1 MTTAPA
7 RMPHTTQ
14 RARKPKPWVLLW
26 LVLLPEMA
34 TGQPR
39 ACEKSLWG
47 CAPAAALKSPEDK
60 SKSGKS
66 AAAGKALAL
75 PERAVQYDKLC
86 TKGRTALRFV
96 QSVGTGDLKE
106 AITQLTEATQLWPA
120 QPDAWALLGLSLL
133 ETGAAA
139 EAEAALQTAQA
150 LHESATTDQTATAVQ
165 RRLDGP
171 LASQVAAGLGLL
183 LWQGGDPSTAVE
195 HYQRALK
202 QLGPSHRLLYRLGD
216 VLMASGRLAEATD
229 SYQRGCNLP
238 RGYQGTTLEL
248 ARACHGLAVA
258 QLRSG
263 HAISVVAR
271 TLRTLSSVDPDHRA
285 VTMSDFFPP
294 GERFYY
300 QALTDTQDCERRQHL
315 GLYLLSTKD
324 EPTPPAAYVRRAQ
337 QQHQQAVAAGC
348 VP

>member
-7 RMPHTTQ
+7 RLQ
-14 RARKPKPWVLLW
+14 RARQPKPWALLG
-26 LVLLPEMA
+26 LVLLPGMA
-34 TGQPR
+34 TAQPR

-47 CAPAAALKSPEDK
+47 CAPATAPKSPEDK

-66 AAAGKALAL
+66 ATASKALAL
-75 PERAVQYDKLC
+75 PELAAQYDKLC
-86 TKGRTALRFV
+86 SKGRTALRFV

-120 QPDAWALLGLSLL
+120 QPDAWALLGLALL
-133 ETGAAA
+133 ETGATA

-150 LHESATTDQTATAVQ
+150 LHDSATTDPAAPAPAQ
-165 RRLDGP
+165 RRLEGP

-183 LWQGGDPSTAVE
+183 LGQGGDPAAAVL

-202 QLGPSHRLLYRLGD
+202 NLGPSHRLLYRLGD
-216 VLMASGRLAEATD
+216 ALMASGRLAEATD

-248 ARACHGLAVA
+248 ARACHGLLVA

-263 HAISVVAR
+263 HAASVVAR

-324 EPTPPAAYVRRAQ
+324 EPAPPATYVRRAQ
-337 QQHQQAVAAGC
+337 QQHQQSVAAGC

>member
-7 RMPHTTQ
+7 RLHHTAQ
-14 RARKPKPWVLLW
+14 RARKPKPWTLLG
-26 LVLLPEMA
+26 LVLLPGMA

-47 CAPAAALKSPEDK
+47 CAPATAPKSPEDK

-66 AAAGKALAL
+66 AAASKALAL
-75 PERAVQYDKLC
+75 PELAVQYDKLC
-86 TKGRTALRFV
+86 SKSRTALRFV

-120 QPDAWALLGLSLL
+120 QPDAWALLGLALL

-183 LWQGGDPSTAVE
+183 LAEGGDPVAAVE
-195 HYQRALK
+195 HYQRAL
-202 QLGPSHRLLYRLGD
+202 QRLGPSHRLLYRLGD

-263 HAISVVAR
+263 HAPSVVAR

-300 QALTDTQDCERRQHL
+300 QTLTDTQDCERRQHL

-324 EPTPPAAYVRRAQ
+324 EPAPPAVYVRRAQ
-337 QQHQQAVAAGC
+337 QQHQQSVAAGC

>member
-1 MTTAPA
+1 MTSASARLRHTAL
-7 RMPHTTQ
+7 
-14 RARKPKPWVLLW
+14 RAQKSTSWALLG
-26 LVLLPEMA
+26 LVLLPGMA

-39 ACEKSLWG
+39 VCEKSLWG
-47 CAPAAALKSPEDK
+47 CAPAAAPKSPEDK
-60 SKSGKS
+60 SKPGKS
-66 AAAGKALAL
+66 ATAGKALAL
-75 PERAVQYDKLC
+75 PELAVQYDKLC

-150 LHESATTDQTATAVQ
+150 LHESATMDPAATAVQ

-183 LWQGGDPSTAVE
+183 LAEGGDPVAAVE
-195 HYQRALK
+195 HYQRAL
-202 QLGPSHRLLYRLGD
+202 QRLGPSHRLLYRLGD

-263 HAISVVAR
+263 HASSVVAR

-324 EPTPPAAYVRRAQ
+324 EPAPPAPYVRRAQ